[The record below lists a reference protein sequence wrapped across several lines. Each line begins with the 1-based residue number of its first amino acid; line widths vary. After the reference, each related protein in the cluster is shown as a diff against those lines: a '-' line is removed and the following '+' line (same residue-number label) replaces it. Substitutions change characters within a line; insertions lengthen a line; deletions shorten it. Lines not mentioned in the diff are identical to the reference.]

1 MPEVPRHRARQT
13 AVGVRRERAGTGRL
27 ATDGPCPV
35 RLVRRSTRRRQLP
48 RELTIMHRS
57 LAVAAGSLIAIAL
70 AGDHRRIDASQAA
83 APVLRS
89 LATPAAANSAQ
100 PQLSVSKRGVL
111 LSWIERNGDLAT
123 LKFAER
129 TASGWSP
136 SRTIAAGRD
145 WFVNWADV
153 PSALRL
159 PSGAIVAHW
168 LQKSGPDTYAYDV
181 RLSHSL
187 DDGKTWSASYLPHHD
202 GTKTE
207 HGFASL
213 FPMGDGF
220 GLVWLDGRNML
231 AAPKSGEGGK
241 AGGGHDSEHGG
252 SGAMSVRFAQFDK
265 SFKQIAEAPV
275 DTKVCE
281 CCPTA
286 AAVTA
291 EGVITAY
298 RNRSDEEVRDNY
310 VSRYVNGKWTTP
322 QPVFNDNWKI
332 AACPVNGPSLS
343 ARGRTV
349 AMTWFTVKQEQGQAY
364 LAFSDDAGATF
375 RAPIRV
381 DDGGSLGRVDV
392 ELLPD
397 GAALATWIEFA
408 EPPAAEK
415 SSGGR
420 AQFRA
425 RRIDASGARTPAI
438 TIAGIAGSRASGY
451 PRAAIANDEVVFAWT
466 ESIAGGGLQVRTAS
480 VRIASLMAR

>member
-1 MPEVPRHRARQT
+1 MTLHIFTRRTAALVFGAIAATAITASVTARTKSVALQT
-13 AVGVRRERAGTGRL
+13 AF
-27 ATDGPCPV
+27 
-35 RLVRRSTRRRQLP
+35 QLSP
-48 RELTIMHRS
+48 
-57 LAVAAGSLIAIAL
+57 AAIN
-70 AGDHRRIDASQAA
+70 
-83 APVLRS
+83 
-89 LATPAAANSAQ
+89 TPAAASSAQ

-111 LSWIERNGDLAT
+111 LTWIERSGDLAT

-129 TASGWSP
+129 TATGWTAAK
-136 SRTIAAGRD
+136 TIASGRD

-181 RLSHSL
+181 RLAHSI

-220 GLVWLDGRNML
+220 GLVWLDGRNM
-231 AAPKSGEGGK
+231 AAPKKGDAGKGGEGHD
-241 AGGGHDSEHGG
+241 GHGT
-252 SGAMSVRFAQFDK
+252 GAMSVRFGQFDK

-291 EGVITAY
+291 DGVIAAF
-298 RNRSDEEVRDNY
+298 RNRSDEEIRDNY
-310 VSRYVNGKWTTP
+310 VSRLVNGAWTAP

-332 AACPVNGPSLS
+332 AACPVNGPALD
-343 ARGRTV
+343 ANGRTV
-349 AMTWFTVKQEQGQAY
+349 AMSWFTVKQEQGQAY
-364 LAFSDDAGATF
+364 LAFSNDAGATF
-375 RAPIRV
+375 GKPIRI
-381 DDGGSLGRVDV
+381 DDGGSLGRVDM

-408 EPPAAEK
+408 DQ
-415 SSGGR
+415 R

-425 RRIDASGARTPAI
+425 RRIDRNGARSAAI
-438 TIAGIAGSRASGY
+438 TVAGIAGNRASGY
-451 PRAAIANDEVVFAWT
+451 PRAAIANGEVVFAWT
-466 ESIAGGGLQVRTAS
+466 ESADGGGLQVRTA
-480 VRIASLMAR
+480 AAKLP